1 MSRCDPNGLYDTVT
15 LDNAPARSHSYTM
28 SSSITIK
35 ELHAT
40 TGEHVRRIG
49 ASRSP
54 VFVTDRG
61 QPVAVLASPS
71 LLKPK
76 RRQRTLLPEYEA
88 LMAQPPGDDVL
99 DDLNAVRGDR

>member
-1 MSRCDPNGLYDTVT
+1 MP
-15 LDNAPARSHSYTM
+15 P
-28 SSSITIK
+28 SITIK

-61 QPVAVLASPS
+61 QPVAVLGSPS
-71 LLKPK
+71 LLKSK
-76 RRQRTLLPEYEA
+76 RRKRTLLPEFKA
-88 LMAQPPGDDVL
+88 LMAQAPGVGVL
-99 DDLNAVRGDR
+99 DDLAAVRGDR